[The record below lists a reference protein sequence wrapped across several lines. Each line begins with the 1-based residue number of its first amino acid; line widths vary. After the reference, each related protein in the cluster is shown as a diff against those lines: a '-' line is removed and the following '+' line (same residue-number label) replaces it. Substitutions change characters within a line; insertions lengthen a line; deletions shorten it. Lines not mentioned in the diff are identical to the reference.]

1 MKLLFLYHPV
11 TDLQKALA
19 FYRDELGWDEAW
31 REGDTTIAMQVP
43 GSELQVMLDV
53 ADSSAEGPALGS
65 SGFYEVDDV
74 DAFLTAHSGITP
86 VEGPTDLP
94 PIRYASFRDPA
105 GNAFRLFHNLE
116 PTPA

>member
-1 MKLLFLYHPV
+1 
-11 TDLQKALA
+11 
-19 FYRDELGWDEAW
+19 
-31 REGDTTIAMQVP
+31 MQVP

-53 ADSSAEGPALGS
+53 ADSSAEGPALGP

-94 PIRYASFRDPA
+94 PIRYASFRDPGRERLPPVPQPGADPRVGIRA
-105 GNAFRLFHNLE
+105 GSWHRTSL
-116 PTPA
+116 